1 MNVSSEDIIG
11 AYKIFLD
18 RPPES
23 ASVIEARLSKSAEVN
38 LMDFVLADE
47 FLKRADLE
55 QVILKA
61 AQLVASK

>member
-11 AYKIFLD
+11 AFKIFLD

-23 ASVIEARLSKSAEVN
+23 AGIIEARLSKSAELN
-38 LMDFVLADE
+38 LIDFVLSDE

-61 AQLVASK
+61 AQQVATK

>member
-11 AYKIFLD
+11 AFKIFLD

-23 ASVIEARLSKSAEVN
+23 AGVIEARLSKSAELN
-38 LMDFVLADE
+38 LIDFVLSDE

-61 AQLVASK
+61 AQQVATK

>member
-11 AYKIFLD
+11 AFKIFLD

-23 ASVIEARLSKSAEVN
+23 AGVIEARLSKSAELN
-38 LMDFVLADE
+38 LIDFVLSDE

-61 AQLVASK
+61 TQQVATK